1 MNSPRIRIRL
11 DGNGRV
17 YRPGET
23 LSGEYCLDGI
33 LAEDVRA
40 IEISVLWYTE
50 GKGDEDLAVHDFH
63 RISIENG
70 GLDLEHPGRFSTV
83 LPCSPLTYC
92 GVIVRIHWCVRV
104 RVFIAHGRD
113 LLGELEF
120 RLGDV
125 PTVRPQVACSPY
137 TACLPAGGTA
147 VRSPGYYPDTNA
159 NHVGRPS

>member
-23 LSGEYCLDGI
+23 LSGEYSLDGI

-50 GKGDEDLAVHDFH
+50 GKGDEDLAVHDFR

-70 GLDLEHPGRFSTV
+70 GVDVGRPGRFSTV
-83 LPCSPLTYC
+83 LPGSPLTYC

-104 RVFIAHGRD
+104 RVFFTHGRD
-113 LLGELEF
+113 LLGEYRVPPGRRAHSPAPS
-120 RLGDV
+120 RLFLV
-125 PTVRPQVACSPY
+125 H
-137 TACLPAGGTA
+137 GGA
-147 VRSPGYYPDTNA
+147 S
-159 NHVGRPS
+159 GRRYSGP